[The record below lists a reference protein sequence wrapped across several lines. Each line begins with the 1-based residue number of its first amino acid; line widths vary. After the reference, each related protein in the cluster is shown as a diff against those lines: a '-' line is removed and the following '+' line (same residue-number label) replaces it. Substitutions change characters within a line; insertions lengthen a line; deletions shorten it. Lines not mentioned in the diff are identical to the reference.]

1 MNDIFL
7 TKLQVVFFLQNP
19 ISVDS
24 ALDFALI
31 LKDKFKAGK
40 IQINST
46 FSVPPGIPAPFPLL
60 SAKLPDN
67 WQITVNANRIDCVK
81 NILQPGVDIA
91 EEKYQLLERVYSE
104 LLTGFAIN
112 RMGSVAQFQDIS
124 KNAASKL
131 KVHLLNKN
139 FSDTNDI
146 ISIAFVKI
154 REENEITFYDNF
166 QIARETMLR
175 PNLNIVQPERI
186 LKIVRDLNTG
196 GYVNS
201 FSPEILKEFFAVSK
215 NLFSINSITEELYGN
230 NN

>member
-1 MNDIFL
+1 MNEIFL
-7 TKLQVVFFLQNP
+7 TKLQVVFFLQNSIP
-19 ISVDS
+19 VDS

-46 FSVPPGIPAPFPLL
+46 FSVPLGIPAPFPLL
-60 SAKLPDN
+60 SAHLPDN

-91 EEKYQLLERVYSE
+91 GEKYQLLERVYSE
-104 LLTGFAIN
+104 LLTSFAIT

-131 KVHLLNKN
+131 KVHLLSKN

-146 ISIAFVKI
+146 NSIAFVKT

-175 PNLNIVQPERI
+175 PNLNIVQSERI

-196 GYVNS
+196 GYVDH
-201 FSPEILKEFFAVSK
+201 FDLEILKNFFAVSK